1 MIMPKIAV
9 GNNTQMTNA
18 VNRQSDAADLHVNT
32 AKGNNRAIR
41 IDEGIFLAS
50 KVIELN
56 IP

>member
-1 MIMPKIAV
+1 MPKIAV